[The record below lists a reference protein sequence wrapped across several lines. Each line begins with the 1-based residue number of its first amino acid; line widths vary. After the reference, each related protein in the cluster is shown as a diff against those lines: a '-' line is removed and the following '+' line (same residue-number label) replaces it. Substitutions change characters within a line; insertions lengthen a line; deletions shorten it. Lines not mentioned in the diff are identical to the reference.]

1 MEKWKE
7 ETVEIRCVV
16 IAAMAARTSIIHSY
30 VRREKEL
37 CFCCVAP

>member
-16 IAAMAARTSIIHSY
+16 IVVMAVRIFIIYSY

-37 CFCCVAP
+37 CFCCVVF